1 MDIVSRLG
9 AEAECRRLMTLFN
22 WHVDARDYKS
32 VLSLFVDNC
41 TFVRIDTAHQ
51 GKESVMRLLEARP
64 RQRRT
69 RHLLS
74 NVVVDVRDDSSAT
87 GRAYCVVYGHHG
99 ELTEAEEAP
108 LVPPDSLIHI
118 HTEFLKAAEKWLI
131 SKWRIELAFR
141 KRSTE
146 THQ

>member
-74 NVVVDVRDDSSAT
+74 NVVVDVRDDSSGDGPCLLRCVRASRRIDRG
-87 GRAYCVVYGHHG
+87 GRGAFGTSGLAYSY
-99 ELTEAEEAP
+99 TY
-108 LVPPDSLIHI
+108 
-118 HTEFLKAAEKWLI
+118 
-131 SKWRIELAFR
+131 
-141 KRSTE
+141 
-146 THQ
+146 